1 MARLGGRKTNT
12 AGAAADRALI
22 SLSLCKSLSD
32 ELHVYKKQFVAKIY
46 AEYCRKS
53 RPLYTLRSMP
63 TKGQPV
69 RASDRAYAAL
79 RDDIVQWRL
88 QPGALLA
95 EVEQAERLGVSRTPL
110 REALGR
116 LTAEGLTT
124 AAGGRGVVVTGISLA
139 DIDELFELRET
150 LEGKAAALAAERGVP
165 QTFRKLEAEFRAAP
179 SLITGPAPALQDYY
193 LLVDRLD
200 SAVDAAISN
209 SYLAQAM
216 RSLRVH
222 LVRIRRLA
230 ADDAARLTAA
240 AAEHAA
246 IAEAIAIRNPGL
258 AQAATTLHLHRS
270 LSHIKAT
277 HPSR

>member
-1 MARLGGRKTNT
+1 M
-12 AGAAADRALI
+12 
-22 SLSLCKSLSD
+22 
-32 ELHVYKKQFVAKIY
+32 
-46 AEYCRKS
+46 
-53 RPLYTLRSMP
+53 YTLGSMP
-63 TKGQPV
+63 TKGMPL

-124 AAGGRGVVVTGISLA
+124 AAGGRGVVVTGISLT
-139 DIDELFELRET
+139 DINELFELRET
-150 LEGKAAALAAERGVP
+150 LEGKAAALAAERGDP
-165 QTFRKLEAEFRAAP
+165 ETFRTLEAEFRAAP

-230 ADDAARLTAA
+230 ADDAVRLTAA

-246 IAEAIAIRNPGL
+246 IAEAIAIGNPRL
-258 AQAATTLHLHRS
+258 ANAATTLHLHRS

-277 HPSR
+277 HPSPLKEHHG

>member
-1 MARLGGRKTNT
+1 M
-12 AGAAADRALI
+12 
-22 SLSLCKSLSD
+22 
-32 ELHVYKKQFVAKIY
+32 
-46 AEYCRKS
+46 
-53 RPLYTLRSMP
+53 
-63 TKGQPV
+63 
-69 RASDRAYAAL
+69 RASDRAYTAL

-88 QPGALLA
+88 QPGTLLA

-116 LTAEGLTT
+116 LAAEGLTT
-124 AAGGRGVVVTGISLA
+124 AAGGRGVVVTDISLE

-150 LEGKAAALAAERGVP
+150 LEGKAAALAAQRGDAG
-165 QTFRKLEAEFRAAP
+165 TFRTLEADFRAAP
-179 SLITGPAPALQDYY
+179 SLISNSAPALEDYY
-193 LLVDRLD
+193 LLVERLD
-200 SAVDAAISN
+200 SALDTAISN

-222 LVRIRRLA
+222 LVRIRRMA

-246 IAEAIAIRNPGL
+246 IAEAIAIGNPGL

-277 HPSR
+277 HTPR